1 MLNTDLPGWRV
12 SLPVFD
18 GPLDLLL
25 YLIKKEEMNIYDIE
39 VGRIT
44 KQYLE
49 HLEQMREMDL
59 EVAGDFLV
67 VAATLLYIKSRT
79 LLPQDQQMEQ
89 EEPEEGEDPRWELIR
104 QLVEYKKFKDASFE
118 LHLRQTRQDKL
129 YYREVEVEKPISSV
143 PVGLGEVGVFDLVK
157 AFQKILD
164 RAREKEGFREIYEEK
179 YTVSDKM
186 QQILD
191 RMEREPTLLFTTL
204 FTDVSSRPEIVVTF
218 LALLELVRLKQLKA
232 RQSDV
237 FGEIE
242 IYRGPTPTL

>member
-39 VGRIT
+39 VGKIT
-44 KQYLE
+44 AQYLL
-49 HLEQMREMDL
+49 HLDQMREMDL

-79 LLPQDQQMEQ
+79 LLPQDQQMAE

-129 YYREVEVEKPISSV
+129 YFREVEEKRPTLI

-157 AFQKILD
+157 AFQRILD

-179 YTVSDKM
+179 YTVADKM
-186 QQILD
+186 QFILD
-191 RMEREPTLLFTTL
+191 KIEKEEAVLFTTL
-204 FTDVSSRPEIVVTF
+204 FSDVSSRPEIVVTF

>member
-1 MLNTDLPGWRV
+1 MLNPDLPGWRV

-25 YLIKKEEMNIYDIE
+25 YLIKKEEMSIYDIQI
-39 VGRIT
+39 GKIT
-44 KQYLE
+44 EQYLE
-49 HLEQMREMDL
+49 HLNEMREMDL

-79 LLPQDQQMEQ
+79 LLPEDQQMAE

-129 YYREVEVEKPISSV
+129 YFRDVDEKPVSII
-143 PVGLGEVGVFDLVK
+143 PLGLGEVGVFDLVK
-157 AFQKILD
+157 AFQRILD

-186 QQILD
+186 QSILNLMD
-191 RMEREPTLLFTTL
+191 KTETLLFTTL
-204 FTDVSSRPEIVVTF
+204 FNDVTSRPEIVVTF

-242 IYRGPTPTL
+242 IYRGPTVTLS